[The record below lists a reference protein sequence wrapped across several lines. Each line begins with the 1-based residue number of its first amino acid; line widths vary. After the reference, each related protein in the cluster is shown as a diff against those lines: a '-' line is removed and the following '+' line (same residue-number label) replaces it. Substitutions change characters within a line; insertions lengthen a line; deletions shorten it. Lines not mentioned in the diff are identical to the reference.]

1 MTMLF
6 GNWFKSVRLCL
17 DFSAINFATMSHA
30 INSHNS
36 NRIGNLVDH
45 TISADANPPVVLR
58 SRKFAAANR
67 PRIGCEIAQCI
78 RYAESHIERES
89 SEVLLSRTLDDD
101 AIHRLALREIGKHVL
116 QWTEVKLFLARAFQP
131 GNIFG
136 ILKAL
141 DHLLI
146 FLDRQNNRNGFPI
159 ARNDFRFSIARFHK
173 RNLSGSRLRVN
184 LRTRLGELSRFLL
197 HSDTQRFVLW
207 QFLFGCEFSNV
218 LGYFHAAAMWSAH

>member
-1 MTMLF
+1 
-6 GNWFKSVRLCL
+6 
-17 DFSAINFATMSHA
+17 MSHA
-30 INSHNS
+30 INSHNFY
-36 NRIGNLVDH
+36 RIGNLVD
-45 TISADANPPVVLR
+45 DAIVAHPNSPVVPR
-58 SRKFAAANR
+58 SKESATANW
-67 PRIGCEIAQCI
+67 PRIVCQSAQCVS
-78 RYAESHIERES
+78 YAGSHIGRES

-116 QWTEVKLFLARAFQP
+116 QGTEVKLFSARAFQP

-184 LRTRLGELSRFLL
+184 LRTRLGELPRLL
-197 HSDTQRFVLW
+197 FHSGSQRFV
-207 QFLFGCEFSNV
+207 V
-218 LGYFHAAAMWSAH
+218 

>member
-1 MTMLF
+1 M
-6 GNWFKSVRLCL
+6 
-17 DFSAINFATMSHA
+17 
-30 INSHNS
+30 
-36 NRIGNLVDH
+36 
-45 TISADANPPVVLR
+45 LR
-58 SRKFAAANR
+58 SREFAAANR

-116 QWTEVKLFLARAFQP
+116 QWTEVRLFSARAFQP

-159 ARNDFRFSIARFHK
+159 ARNDFR
-173 RNLSGSRLRVN
+173 L
-184 LRTRLGELSRFLL
+184 
-197 HSDTQRFVLW
+197 
-207 QFLFGCEFSNV
+207 
-218 LGYFHAAAMWSAH
+218 